1 MSFHPST
8 FHIPR
13 SNEALRFH
21 FSFSRTA
28 SFVDL
33 KMVNVIRVL
42 LACAFAVAASVA
54 LAQSATVEIFNNT
67 AVDLCVD
74 GTSQRDCKQI
84 RPKQAGQVSMRLEQW
99 IRSGTEARRYN
110 VPKTLFKS
118 GLRLQAEVD
127 GRLYLIP
134 QETPFPAS
142 PLPKQPSGFPLES
155 TRKVEL
161 N

>member
-1 MSFHPST
+1 MT
-8 FHIPR
+8 
-13 SNEALRFH
+13 E
-21 FSFSRTA
+21 
-28 SFVDL
+28 
-33 KMVNVIRVL
+33 VIRFL
-42 LACAFAVAASVA
+42 LACILTAAASIA
-54 LAQSATVEIFNNT
+54 LAQSAKVEIFNNSI
-67 AVDLCVD
+67 VDLCVD
-74 GTSQRDCKQI
+74 RTSRHDCEQV
-84 RPKQAGQVSMRLEQW
+84 RPRQSAQVSMRLEQW

-118 GLRLQAEVD
+118 GLRLQAEAD

-134 QETPFPAS
+134 QEAPFPAS